1 MSAGDPSDTIPPPVG
16 EDDAYSATTKVG
28 AMPAELMAKLRAEGL
43 LPDPEERRV
52 PRPEKTEKTDK
63 ATLRSLATAQK
74 AAALDGEPVP
84 SIASQPPGKDDETM
98 ARPAPGAPP
107 SPRVPTIDDES
118 LLEDDAA
125 DDAPQ
130 VEVVATQSSMPPN
143 GTVSERPVVETP
155 VAFAASP
162 DALAAAPQTSL
173 ADAPAPSKKGRLVA
187 VLAILALVAIALVMA
202 LSGRGR

>member
-52 PRPEKTEKTDK
+52 PRPEKVEKS
-63 ATLRSLATAQK
+63 TLRSLATAEK
-74 AAALDGEPVP
+74 AALESSPP
-84 SIASQPPGKDDETM
+84 SIASQPPGKDDVTM
-98 ARPAPGAPP
+98 ARPIAGAPP
-107 SPRVPTIDDES
+107 PPARIPSFD
-118 LLEDDAA
+118 DDALVEEEPT

-130 VEVVATQSSMPPN
+130 VEVLGTASSIPPN
-143 GTVSERPVVETP
+143 GSSSERPGVETP

-162 DALAAAPQTSL
+162 DALAVAPDTNITT
-173 ADAPAPSKKGRLVA
+173 DAPAPSKTARLVA
-187 VLAILALVAIALVMA
+187 VFAILALVAIAMVLA